1 MRIKRNVLRLLLFL
15 LPLGSAHAQWLEE
28 LPLTTGTPRG
38 WTGYASGR
46 GLEAE
51 GGRVHAV
58 IMDERSGCWQPY
70 YMRSTDGGASWGGA
84 MLLTDTAECYAGYPA
99 ICRDGMKLYVAWHR
113 EEGMDMDMYMRRS
126 DDGGATWSTKDTVT
140 NDAHIY
146 EYTSLA
152 VEGDVLHLVAAYKEI
167 LMTYSSDIYYL
178 RSTDRG
184 KSWEAGVKISE
195 AADRA
200 SLPCVRVSDGVV
212 HVAWF
217 DNDPSSRQLYYA
229 RSTDGGDSWS
239 AERQLTDAMT
249 FHAMPS
255 LAADG
260 LYLHIAYQV
269 YVDGKWQIRLLSS
282 EDYGES
288 WSDASLVVGEEGGSA
303 VYPALVYADSRLHLT
318 WVDTRSGNY
327 DACYAQSLDRGAHW
341 SDVEVLGSDPGNATR
356 PVIAVNGEA
365 VHVMWLENQG
375 GTENVYYRRN
385 PSRNITGI
393 HASDVADTRDFGIR
407 TVYPHPVRNNAR
419 ITYTLAQ
426 AAMVRVAVYDMLG
439 RRVADLYEGVQT
451 AGTHSVSW
459 YPRGLPRGGYLCRM
473 TAGDLHS
480 ARILQLR

>member
-1 MRIKRNVLRLLLFL
+1 MIQRCIFVTVLLLF
-15 LPLGSAHAQWLEE
+15 SISFVDAQWMEE

-38 WTGYASGR
+38 WTGYATGR

-51 GGRVHAV
+51 GDRVHAV

-70 YMRSTDGGASWGGA
+70 YMRSTDGGASWGDA

-126 DDGGATWSTKDTVT
+126 DDGGATWSAKDTVT
-140 NDAHIY
+140 NDEHIY
-146 EYTSLA
+146 EYTSIA
-152 VEGDVLHLVAAYKEI
+152 VDGDVLHLVAAYKEI

-184 KSWEAGVKISE
+184 RSWQEGVKISD
-195 AADRA
+195 AAERA
-200 SLPCVRVSDGVV
+200 SLPCVRVSDGIV

-239 AERQLTDAMT
+239 AERQLTDAIT

-303 VYPALVYADSRLHLT
+303 VYPALVYADSRLHMT

-341 SDVEVLGSDPGNATR
+341 SAVEVLGSDPGNATR
-356 PVIAVNGEA
+356 PVIAVNGDA

-385 PSRNITGI
+385 PSRNVTGI
-393 HASDVADTRDFGIR
+393 HGSGIADTRDFGIR
-407 TVYPHPVRNNAR
+407 SVYPHPVRSGTT
-419 ITYTLAQ
+419 ITYALTHPG
-426 AAMVRVAVYDMLG
+426 MVRVVVHDMLG
-439 RRVADLYEGVQT
+439 RRVAELHEGVQA
-451 AGTHSVSW
+451 AGVHEITW
-459 YPRGLPRGGYLCRM
+459 RPNGLPPGSYFCRI
-473 TAGDLHS
+473 TANDRSSVKL
-480 ARILQLR
+480 LLLR